1 MMRAAFKSSLCAL
14 TLALSALP
22 ALSQD
27 ARSSGSPKDPWE
39 GFNRAVYNVNDA
51 VDAALLKPVAVGYQ
65 KVVPDPA
72 RDGVKNFFGNLGDVW
87 STVNLLLQGKVVESA
102 RMTLRVASNTIF
114 GLGGVLDPATEFGLE
129 RHSEDFGQTL
139 GFWGVPPG
147 PYVVLP
153 LLGPSTL
160 RDTAALPVD
169 FKGGALG
176 YVNDTGAVV
185 TLSGLRVVSTRAGLL
200 SAERLLA
207 DVALDKYSFLRDA
220 YLARRQSL
228 VYDGNPPEEP
238 AEGQPA
244 ATVQ

>member
-1 MMRAAFKSSLCAL
+1 MRTVLKHGACAL
-14 TLALSALP
+14 VLAVTATSAL
-22 ALSQD
+22 AQE
-27 ARSSGSPKDPWE
+27 ARATSPKDPWE
-39 GFNRAVYNVNDA
+39 GLNRAVYNVNDA
-51 VDAALLKPVAVGYQ
+51 LDAALLKPVATGYQ
-65 KVVPDPA
+65 KTVPEPA

-102 RMTLRVASNTIF
+102 RMTLRVASNTLF

-129 RHSEDFGQTL
+129 RHAEDFGQTL

-220 YLARRQSL
+220 YLARRRSL
-228 VYDGNPPEEP
+228 VYDGNPPDEP
-238 AEGQPA
+238 ADEPA
-244 ATVQ
+244 AAAQ

>member
-1 MMRAAFKSSLCAL
+1 MTGAPLRRGLCG
-14 TLALSALP
+14 LALVLAALP
-22 ALSQD
+22 VWAQD
-27 ARSSGSPKDPWE
+27 GRPSSPKDPWE
-39 GFNRAVYNVNDA
+39 GFNRVVYNVNDA
-51 VDAALLKPVAVGYQ
+51 LDAALLKPVATGYQ
-65 KVVPDPA
+65 KAVPEPA

-102 RMTLRVASNTIF
+102 RMTLRVASNTVF

-153 LLGPSTL
+153 VLGPSTL

-169 FKGGALG
+169 MQASSLSF
-176 YVNDTGAVV
+176 VNDNNAVV

-200 SAERLLA
+200 SAERLLS

-220 YLARRQSL
+220 YLARRRSL
-228 VYDGNPPEEP
+228 VYDGNPPDEPEEDTPSP
-238 AEGQPA
+238 AK
-244 ATVQ
+244 